1 MLATHRFEVW
11 STSAS
16 VVVTDP
22 ATLSSVVEI
31 VLAGLDDVDRACS
44 RFRADSELAGLTAG
58 TSRLSPLL
66 PDLVGTALDAAEGS
80 GGLGEPTGGRGG
92 RRGGG
97 GGEAGARVR
106 PEHRAAARRRTT
118 RPRRPGRAR
127 LASGPP
133 VRRPA

>member
-22 ATLSSVVEI
+22 AALSSVVEI

-66 PDLVGTALDAAEGS
+66 ADLVGTALDAAEAS
-80 GGLGEPTGGRGG
+80 GGLVDPTVGGAMQALGYD
-92 RRGGG
+92 RRLP
-97 GGEAGARVR
+97 VLS
-106 PEHRAAARRRTT
+106 
-118 RPRRPGRAR
+118 PGR
-127 LASGPP
+127 PP
-133 VRRPA
+133 GRVTPN